1 MVSFITSRQLKGL
14 IENQRKDFQVVDLR
28 REDFARD
35 HIINAWH
42 VPVTAQITK
51 KQLNQLIKD
60 LSDGF
65 SDSEFVKVIFH
76 CTGSKNRGPKVAVKF
91 ETYLQEEDITS
102 KFESCILVGGFYAWE
117 THCRES
123 NLKLIA
129 SG

>member
-1 MVSFITSRQLKGL
+1 MVSFITSRKLKGL

-42 VPVTAQITK
+42 VPVTTQITE
-51 KQLNQLIKD
+51 KQLSQLTKG
-60 LSDGF
+60 LLDGF

-91 ETYLQEEDITS
+91 ETYLQEQGITS

-117 THCRES
+117 TLCREI